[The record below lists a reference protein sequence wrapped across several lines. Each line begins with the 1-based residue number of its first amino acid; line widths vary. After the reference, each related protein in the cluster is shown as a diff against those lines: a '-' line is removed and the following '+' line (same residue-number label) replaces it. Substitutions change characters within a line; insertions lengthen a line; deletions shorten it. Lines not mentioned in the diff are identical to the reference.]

1 MGKRKKQ
8 PRAEAPNDKS
18 SRDTFKHVMNS
29 KKKTNLTGLTG
40 TPGGRRNKTI
50 LVCAMGGFQ

>member
-40 TPGGRRNKTI
+40 TPGGEGIRP
-50 LVCAMGGFQ
+50 F